1 VGFEENK
8 IDMIQEK
15 LILDPCCGSRMFWFD
30 KKNPNVVFGDIRNE
44 SHILCDGRSLHI
56 NPDVHLDYRKMD
68 FNDES
73 FKLVVFDP
81 SHMNKLGRSSW
92 MAKKYGVLLP
102 TWESDIKLGFDEC
115 MRVLENY
122 GTLIFKW
129 NESQI
134 PLAKILEVIKVK
146 PLFGHTSGRSGKTKW
161 LCFMKIPQENIV
173 NKVSN

>member
-1 VGFEENK
+1 
-8 IDMIQEK
+8 
-15 LILDPCCGSRMFWFD
+15 
-30 KKNPNVVFGDIRNE
+30 
-44 SHILCDGRSLHI
+44 
-56 NPDVHLDYRKMD
+56 
-68 FNDES
+68 
-73 FKLVVFDP
+73 
-81 SHMNKLGRSSW
+81 
-92 MAKKYGVLLP
+92 
-102 TWESDIKLGFDEC
+102 